1 MCDIDIKEWQDRLTD
16 FEKIVLQRIYDQ
28 WNETGEWPKFLKL
41 SVDVRDQ
48 GDLYSMA
55 ENLGYGFITAGYRGK
70 RGEEC
75 TLTVLG
81 VALCEGAEKDL
92 DNFINFIKYC
102 TEKYIKDPEDAK
114 VSSEELKKYFSLS
127 DVETDRLCELVYSS
141 ATVSQFRFER
151 TRFSG
156 GKYSFEIGDNIL
168 EYEHIKNFE
177 DYVSQLKKRYIPIR
191 FGGTRGQKFADEEKS
206 NSIKIPKSDCDINDI
221 VDEIIRKRR
230 DLNVIFNSRFK
241 TNLFK
246 DHEMAILDMG
256 KPCSNEDDFNNRI
269 QSLNTLI
276 DEMHNKELG
285 KYVDINKNGSV
296 NILEAFLEVKLPN
309 YDKTII
315 TNLRTIVIL
324 RSKKFPIHKD
334 DPKFIRALSYFG
346 FQNFPPDWEK
356 LWKVVLKKYLESL
369 EKIV

>member
-1 MCDIDIKEWQDRLTD
+1 MIMCDIDIKEWQDRLTD

-28 WNETGEWPKFLKL
+28 WKETGEWPKSLKL

-48 GDLYSMA
+48 GDLYGMA
-55 ENLGYGFITAGYRGK
+55 ENLGDGFITAGDRGK

-75 TLTVLG
+75 KLAVLG
-81 VALCEGAEKDL
+81 IALCEGAEKDL

-102 TEKYIKDPEDAK
+102 TEKYIEDPEDAK

-127 DVETDRLCELVYSS
+127 DVETNRLFELVYNS
-141 ATVSQFRFER
+141 AAVSQFHFPRSN
-151 TRFSG
+151 TG
-156 GKYSFEIGDNIL
+156 DGNYSFEIGYNIL

-177 DYVSQLKKRYIPIR
+177 DYVSKLEKGYLPLC

-206 NSIKIPKSDCDINDI
+206 NSIKIPQSDRDINDI

-246 DHEMAILDMG
+246 DHEMAILDLG

-276 DEMHNKELG
+276 DEIHTKELG
-285 KYVDINKNGSV
+285 KCVDINKNGSV
-296 NILEAFLEVKLPN
+296 NILESFLEAKLPN

-334 DPKFIRALSYFG
+334 DSRLI
-346 FQNFPPDWEK
+346 E
-356 LWKVVLKKYLESL
+356 V
-369 EKIV
+369 